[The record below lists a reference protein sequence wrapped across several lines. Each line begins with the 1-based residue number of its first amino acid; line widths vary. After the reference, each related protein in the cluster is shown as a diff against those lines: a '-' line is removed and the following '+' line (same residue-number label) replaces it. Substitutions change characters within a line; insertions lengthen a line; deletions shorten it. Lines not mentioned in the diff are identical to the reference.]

1 MPKFEDEIRILPVS
15 SSISAYFEDE
25 NAIIGWD
32 HHRQS
37 PSQGLACCGARRR
50 TSPSSGTSSDKTPS
64 GPVSFPKTGDLT
76 TLMAAPG
83 YRTPRHMPNLPS
95 GMSADKEVSTH
106 FSNVLYVKSFFP
118 KKPSNPIITLT
129 KRSKSRPCPGP
140 LFWWHLRLSV
150 WQGAS
155 RWHRGLCQ
163 WFPQISNRIVGAIFE
178 L

>member
-1 MPKFEDEIRILPVS
+1 MVVYTAKRVTKKSRCHVRSSSKMPKLEDEMRILPVS
-15 SSISAYFEDE
+15 SSISAYFEDG

-50 TSPSSGTSSDKTPS
+50 TSPSSGTSSNETPS
-64 GPVSFPKTGDLT
+64 RPVSFPKIGDLT

-83 YRTPRHMPNLPS
+83 YRTPRHRPNLPS

-129 KRSKSRPCPGP
+129 KRSKSRPCPGL
-140 LFWWHLRLSV
+140 LF
-150 WQGAS
+150 
-155 RWHRGLCQ
+155 
-163 WFPQISNRIVGAIFE
+163 
-178 L
+178 